1 MPKLERTI
9 SGRYSFDEVLD
20 YFHQNLLGGNI
31 STSYEEG
38 SQYYTGAVRC
48 ALRVYERYSI
58 MGDGRLSLTLMLL
71 ENGGKIFMSAI
82 SAAGGRGVGKLV
94 GWGEDRFL
102 DDLRVLADQL
112 ETDEEVKS

>member
-1 MPKLERTI
+1 
-9 SGRYSFDEVLD
+9 
-20 YFHQNLLGGNI
+20 
-31 STSYEEG
+31 
-38 SQYYTGAVRC
+38 
-48 ALRVYERYSI
+48 
-58 MGDGRLSLTLMLL
+58 
-71 ENGGKIFMSAI
+71 MSAI

>member
-1 MPKLERTI
+1 MAKLECTLQ
-9 SGRYSFDEVLD
+9 GDYDKALE
-20 YFHQNLLGGNI
+20 YFHNGIL
-31 STSYEEG
+31 EG
-38 SQYYTGAVRC
+38 SASASFEEESYFQRAGVRVTV
-48 ALRVYERYSI
+48 RVYERYSI

-94 GWGEDRFL
+94 GWGVGPVL